1 MFLIS
6 VDGTNQ
12 ISRGHA
18 GKPFMNECSGYEWKS
33 SHWFLNSPASSITP
47 SASRL
52 SESHRQ
58 TRLHRKQPVFLRSS
72 ARTVRHTFIL
82 LCHFRPR
89 GIMSRMIHQCYVIST
104 QLSIISLSVLLLHES
119 FDIVYHFYFYCY
131 KAIFIFLI
139 RANISLIFIYIFI
152 NEYVNIKI
160 CDSRVFKIKHFE
172 FKWNLIEKSTKW
184 NKKSTKWQ

>member
-1 MFLIS
+1 MKVISLIPELS
-6 VDGTNQ
+6 CFQHRTISIQIIWESQTN
-12 ISRGHA
+12 
-18 GKPFMNECSGYEWKS
+18 K
-33 SHWFLNSPASSITP
+33 ITP
-47 SASRL
+47 QATRIPPFIHSYCT
-52 SESHRQ
+52 SHF
-58 TRLHRKQPVFLRSS
+58 HF
-72 ARTVRHTFIL
+72 